1 MNRLRHLLHD
11 RSGVASLE
19 AGILIAVLLV
29 PLCGGIA
36 DAGLILMSWMRVNRA
51 ERAALLYAWGVG
63 ANTGGMLTAA
73 TTAFGG
79 PAPSV
84 SATAACYCLPSNQTW
99 NRSKAQAVSCG
110 STCTSGD
117 TLTEFVS
124 ITVGTTVALPVPVP
138 FFASSYT
145 VSSTSV
151 GRVL

>member
-1 MNRLRHLLHD
+1 MNRLRHPLRD
-11 RSGVASLE
+11 RRGVASLE
-19 AGILIAVLLV
+19 AAILIALLLV
-29 PLCGGIA
+29 PLCGGLA
-36 DAGLILMSWMRVNRA
+36 DSGLILVNWMRVNRA
-51 ERAALLYAWGVG
+51 ERAALLYAWGAG

-84 SATAACYCLPSNQTW
+84 SATAACYCLPSDQTW
-99 NRSKAQAVSCG
+99 NRDNAQAVSCG

-124 ITVGTTVALPVPVP
+124 VTVGTTVALPVPVP
-138 FFASSYT
+138 FYASSYT
-145 VSSTSV
+145 ISSTSV